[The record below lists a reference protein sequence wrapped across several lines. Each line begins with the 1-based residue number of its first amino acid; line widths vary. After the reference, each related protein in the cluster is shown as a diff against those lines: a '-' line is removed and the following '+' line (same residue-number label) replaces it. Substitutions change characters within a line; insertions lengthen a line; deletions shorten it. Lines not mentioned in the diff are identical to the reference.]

1 MIKKALISVL
11 AASLLLISCTGNK
24 NSKTEDPAVEKE
36 TVKESV
42 EKFIYPIPSTFE
54 LVKFLNEIEASFIIG
69 ITNPAVNIE
78 KYLSDKE
85 KALALGIYASDLSYT
100 SIYNNKQETK
110 SYLQNIKTLVQDLS
124 ITAAIDPNLAE
135 VVEEKFD
142 DKKSLSEVLTSSIH
156 NTYSYMNQKGQ
167 AELSYL
173 ILAGTWIEGIY
184 LTTNVSQNSY
194 ENAKLIETILYQ
206 IDPLIKLMGMMEKY
220 KESET
225 TSEVYAN
232 LSQFKDLFA
241 EQGNS
246 AISKKQFNELIALT
260 ATVRNELIK

>member
-1 MIKKALISVL
+1 MIKKTLISVL
-11 AASLLLISCTGNK
+11 ASLLLFVSCSGKK
-24 NSKTEDPAVEKE
+24 NPKTEDPAIEKE
-36 TVKESV
+36 TVQESV

-54 LVKFLNEIEASFIIG
+54 LVNFLNEIEASFIIG
-69 ITNPAVNIE
+69 ITNPATNLE
-78 KYLSDKE
+78 KYLSDKQ
-85 KALALGIYASDLSYT
+85 KAVALGVYAADLSYT

-135 VVEEKFD
+135 AVEEKFD
-142 DKKSLSEVLTSSIH
+142 DKKSLTEVLTSSIH

-184 LTTNVSQNSY
+184 LTTNVSENSY

-206 IDPLIKLMGMMEKY
+206 IDPLITLIDLMEKY

-225 TSEVYAN
+225 TADVYAK
-232 LSQFKDLFA
+232 LSQFKELFA
-241 EQGNS
+241 QQGNS
-246 AISKKQFNELIALT
+246 AISRKQFKELVTLT
-260 ATVRNELIK
+260 AVVRDELIK